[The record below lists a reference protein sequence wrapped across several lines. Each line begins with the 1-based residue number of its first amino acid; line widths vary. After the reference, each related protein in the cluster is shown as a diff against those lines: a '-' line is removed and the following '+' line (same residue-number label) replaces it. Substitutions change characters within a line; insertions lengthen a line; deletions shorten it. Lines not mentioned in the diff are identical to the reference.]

1 MESSAFHE
9 RVKRLKEINEVI
21 EKLDPAIREGALS
34 LLASY
39 VTGQPHTADGEQ
51 QARTK
56 HQAGATT
63 SEGEESELQ
72 MTELFGKYPDGKPSE
87 NATLIAVWLYSQYGA
102 QPFKLDEMRGI
113 AESVGLTIP
122 SSLDM
127 TLKQAQRDGKALFQH
142 TGRSEFKP
150 TVPGEL
156 YFRKTY
162 EVTKGTKKWPAQGSE
177 S

>member
-1 MESSAFHE
+1 METNAFHE
-9 RVKRLKEINEVI
+9 RVKRLKEVNEVI

-39 VTGQPHTADGEQ
+39 VTGQPHTVDGKQ
-51 QARTK
+51 
-56 HQAGATT
+56 QAGAGAG
-63 SEGEESELQ
+63 EGEESELQ
-72 MTELFGKYPDGKPSE
+72 MMELFGRYPDGRPSE
-87 NATLIAVWLYSQYGA
+87 NAILIAAWLYSQYGA
-102 QPFKLDEMRGI
+102 QPFKLDEMREI
-113 AESVGLTIP
+113 AESVGLTVP
-122 SSLDM
+122 SKLDM

-156 YFRKTY
+156 YFKKTY
-162 EVTKGTKKWPAQGSE
+162 LVAKGTKKRAAQGSE

>member
-9 RVKRLKEINEVI
+9 RVKRLKEVNEVI

-34 LLASY
+34 LLAGY
-39 VTGQPHTADGEQ
+39 VTGQPHTADG
-51 QARTK
+51 K
-56 HQAGATT
+56 PPAGAGAG
-63 SEGEESELQ
+63 EGEESDLQ
-72 MTELFGKYPDGKPSE
+72 MTELFGRYPDGRPSE
-87 NATLIAVWLYSQYGA
+87 NAILIAAWLYSQYGA
-102 QPFKLDEMRGI
+102 QPFKLDEMREI
-113 AESVGLTIP
+113 ADSVGLTVP

-127 TLKQAQRDGKALFQH
+127 TLKQAQREGKALFQH

-156 YFRKTY
+156 YFKKTY
-162 EVTKGTKKWPAQGSE
+162 EVAKGTKKRPAQGSE

>member
-87 NATLIAVWLYSQYGA
+87 NGA

-162 EVTKGTKKWPAQGSE
+162 QVAKGTKKRPAQGSE

>member
-1 MESSAFHE
+1 MESSTFHE
-9 RVKRLKEINEVI
+9 RVKRLKEVNEVI

-34 LLASY
+34 LLAGY
-39 VTGQPHTADGEQ
+39 ITGQPQGPDVKQQTGAAKGE
-51 QARTK
+51 A
-56 HQAGATT
+56 
-63 SEGEESELQ
+63 EDSELQ
-72 MTELFGKYPDGKPSE
+72 MTELFGKYPDAKPSE
-87 NATLIAVWLYSQYGA
+87 NAILIAAWLYSQYGA

-122 SSLDM
+122 TSLDM
-127 TLKQAQRDGKALFQH
+127 TLRQAQREGKALFQH

-156 YFRKTY
+156 YLKKTY
-162 EVTKGTKKWPAQGSE
+162 QVAKGTKKRPTQGSE